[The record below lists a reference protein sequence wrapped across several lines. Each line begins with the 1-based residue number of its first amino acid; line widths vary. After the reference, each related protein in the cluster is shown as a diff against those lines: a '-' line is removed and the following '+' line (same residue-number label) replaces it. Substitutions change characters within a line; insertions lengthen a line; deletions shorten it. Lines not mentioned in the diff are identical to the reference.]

1 MSTYFIVVAKYC
13 VCKHQLTM
21 LLLPTITGIAL
32 MLIGL
37 STMGTSIFSLIPP
50 ALRELI
56 GEQNVTS
63 GMGLQMIFQACGFI
77 GSSFIAGKM

>member
-1 MSTYFIVVAKYC
+1 
-13 VCKHQLTM
+13 M

>member
-1 MSTYFIVVAKYC
+1 
-13 VCKHQLTM
+13 M
-21 LLLPTITGIAL
+21 LLLLNITGIAL
-32 MLIGL
+32 VLIGL